1 MFADMTTGIIN
12 MHVTNTGLVQTATGL
27 SETFYAVLQ
36 FYFQTAATQRVTATK
51 EPAQCC
57 RHILSNTTMHSLK

>member
-36 FYFQTAATQRVTATK
+36 FYFQTEATIRG
-51 EPAQCC
+51 
-57 RHILSNTTMHSLK
+57 